1 MPAPKGH
8 PPYPGCETGGRP
20 LEWTPERIEALRL
33 KFEEWMAVEENF
45 WFKDFI
51 SENDLQDFIL
61 SKLAKMNEK
70 FYITYKKAI
79 RKQESKLLNGGL
91 FGRTNST
98 MSIFALKCNHKW
110 IEGTDTSGLEEN
122 QSASSK
128 SLDNITG
135 VAIDHANSVK
145 QAGDQPS

>member
-20 LEWTPERIEALRL
+20 LEWTPERIEDLRL
-33 KFEEWMAVEENF
+33 KFEEWLKPEDNF

-51 SENDLQDFIL
+51 SEYDLPDAIL
-61 SKLAKMNEK
+61 SKLSKLDEK
-70 FYITYKKAI
+70 FRQTYKKAV
-79 RKQESKLLNGGL
+79 RKQESILLKGGL
-91 FGRTNST
+91 FNKTNST
-98 MSIFALKCNHKW
+98 MSIFALKCNHAW
-110 IEGTDTSGLEEN
+110 TEGTDTTGLEEK

-135 VAIDHANSVK
+135 AAIEHANALK
-145 QAGDQPS
+145 QASDQPS